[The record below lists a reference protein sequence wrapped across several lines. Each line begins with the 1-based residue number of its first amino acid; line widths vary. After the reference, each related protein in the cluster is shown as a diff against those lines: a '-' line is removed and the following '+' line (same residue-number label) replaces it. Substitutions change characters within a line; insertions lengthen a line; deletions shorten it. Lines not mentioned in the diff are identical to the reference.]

1 MSFKEDLPNDIE
13 ELKDIIFLQRQELI
27 AQRNKL
33 KLWTDPNHYNV
44 TFNFDQKKYP
54 LINSLKIPRKKG

>member
-1 MSFKEDLPNDIE
+1 MSFDEDLPDDVE

-33 KLWTDPNHYNV
+33 NRWSDPTYYNV
-44 TFNFDQKKYP
+44 SFNFDQKKNP
-54 LINSLKIPRKKG
+54 LINSLKIPRKKH